1 MQTTTHNT
9 TATEDRSAGRYA
21 VPLYAIQRLVVAVIA
36 ALLAAVVA
44 TIGLA
49 EPALAQGGGSSINI
63 EEAAR
68 TVVQICVALILAII
82 FLRVLPDLGK
92 KAYASIGI
100 LIVVGSI
107 VYFLAQ
113 NPDSLDAI
121 GRFFGEDI
129 LGL

>member
-1 MQTTTHNT
+1 MQGTTHNT
-9 TATEDRSAGRYA
+9 TTTEDSSAARYA
-21 VPLYAIQRLVVAVIA
+21 VPRLIIAGVVAVMA
-36 ALLAAVVA
+36 AFLAAM
-44 TIGLA
+44 GLA
-49 EPALAQGGGSSINI
+49 EPALAQSGGSSINI

-121 GRFFGEDI
+121 GAFFGEDI

>member
-1 MQTTTHNT
+1 MQGTIHNT
-9 TATEDRSAGRYA
+9 TTTKARSVGRYPVARLLLA
-21 VPLYAIQRLVVAVIA
+21 VVVALV
-36 ALLAAVVA
+36 AAVLASV
-44 TIGLA
+44 GLA
-49 EPALAQGGGSSINI
+49 EPAMAQGGGSSINI
-63 EEAAR
+63 EEAAK

-113 NPDSLDAI
+113 NPDSIEAI
-121 GRFFGEDI
+121 GQFFGQDI

>member
-1 MQTTTHNT
+1 MQATTQHTTT
-9 TATEDRSAGRYA
+9 TEARGAARH
-21 VPLYAIQRLVVAVIA
+21 AVIRL
-36 ALLAAVVA
+36 ALAVIVALVAAVLA
-44 TIGLA
+44 TVGLA
-49 EPALAQGGGSSINI
+49 EPAMAQGGGSSIDI
-63 EEAAR
+63 EGAAD

-121 GRFFGEDI
+121 GAFFGEDI